1 MIILYGCQNVILKF
15 CLELIAQIVGIK
27 ERYLIFY
34 ADNGMK
40 GLWRTLFGFICS
52 FVYCCIYY

>member
-1 MIILYGCQNVILKF
+1 MYIVILMIILYGCQSAILKF

-27 ERYLIFY
+27 EHYLIFY

-40 GLWRTLFGFICS
+40 GLW
-52 FVYCCIYY
+52 